1 MNTKTDGISSGL
13 VAVAWM
19 AADEGGD
26 LEFNTINKF
35 SCGRTEGTPLVR
47 LSDAEAIISDL
58 QNLVIAENQRKQ
70 QLEEEVMWLK
80 AAQPNIALIA
90 NKDATIAKQA
100 AFIEEQKG
108 TITALNIALGGDDS
122 TSTENLIDASE
133 VDYSDEGLILLCRK
147 LTIENVRLNDVVEF
161 QKKAWTADHEDLT
174 SQISELEASPMS
186 EEALD
191 ILRSKIAKQSA
202 ALKLAREALFDMQDS
217 YAAVHG
223 WKDSFVIAATTAI
236 AAIDSLQKGE

>member
-1 MNTKTDGISSGL
+1 MSEISSGL
-13 VAVAWM
+13 VAVAYIDTSNDM
-19 AADEGGD
+19 GD
-26 LEFNTINKF
+26 RLKWKVEFDDDQ
-35 SCGRTEGTPLVR
+35 PLVR
-47 LSDAEAIISDL
+47 LSDAEAIISQQADL
-58 QNLVIAENQRKQ
+58 L
-70 QLEEEVMWLK
+70 
-80 AAQPNIALIA
+80 
-90 NKDATIAKQA
+90 
-100 AFIEEQKG
+100 EEQKG

-217 YAAVHG
+217 YAAIHG

>member
-13 VAVAWM
+13 VAVRI
-19 AADEGGD
+19 DTDGYQ
-26 LEFNTINKF
+26 
-35 SCGRTEGTPLVR
+35 LVR
-47 LSDAEAIISDL
+47 LSDAEAIISQQADL
-58 QNLVIAENQRKQ
+58 L
-70 QLEEEVMWLK
+70 
-80 AAQPNIALIA
+80 
-90 NKDATIAKQA
+90 
-100 AFIEEQKG
+100 EEQKG

-161 QKKAWTADHEDLT
+161 QKKAWAADHEDLT

-191 ILRSKIAKQSA
+191 ILRSVIAKQSA
-202 ALKLAREALFDMQDS
+202 ALKMAKDAIGEVQDLIGESHGVYGLHLNGDESPWGELEQGGRFERLTLLNEAL
-217 YAAVHG
+217 
-223 WKDSFVIAATTAI
+223 
-236 AAIDSLQKGE
+236 AAIDALEGE

>member
-13 VAVAWM
+13 VAVRI
-19 AADEGGD
+19 DTDGYQ
-26 LEFNTINKF
+26 
-35 SCGRTEGTPLVR
+35 LVR
-47 LSDAEAIISDL
+47 LSDAEAIISQQADL
-58 QNLVIAENQRKQ
+58 L
-70 QLEEEVMWLK
+70 
-80 AAQPNIALIA
+80 
-90 NKDATIAKQA
+90 
-100 AFIEEQKG
+100 EEQKG

-191 ILRSKIAKQSA
+191 ILRSKIAKQAA
-202 ALKLAREALFDMQDS
+202 ALKLARDAFSAINAEAKAFRS
-217 YAAVHG
+217 YENARSNFSDDTDERKAYERAMV
-223 WKDSFVIAATTAI
+223 KASEITKQAL
-236 AAIDSLQKGE
+236 AAIDEALKGE

>member
-1 MNTKTDGISSGL
+1 MSSGL

-58 QNLVIAENQRKQ
+58 QTLVIAENQRKQ
-70 QLEEEVMWLK
+70 QLEAEVMWLK
-80 AAQPNIALIA
+80 AAQPNIVLIA
-90 NKDATIAKQA
+90 DKDAVISQQSKR
-100 AFIEEQKG
+100 IEELTDGLEESDAIRDRCAHLLAETAVALKG
-108 TITALNIALGGDDS
+108 PEKALHRHGWQDLP
-122 TSTENLIDASE
+122 E
-133 VDYSDEGLILLCRK
+133 V
-147 LTIENVRLNDVVEF
+147 
-161 QKKAWTADHEDLT
+161 A
-174 SQISELEASPMS
+174 
-186 EEALD
+186 
-191 ILRSKIAKQSA
+191 AKQSA